1 MLIAFA
7 IIAVLAAGT
16 FGALYSYGRLARRID
31 CARTFALPLNGVE
44 TALDERIAPLCDTH
58 PGESG
63 IALLAGNLDA
73 FAARAITARNAGR
86 SLDLQYYIWKDD
98 LTGRLLADEIARAAD
113 RGVRVRLLLDDINT
127 RGLDPVYLS
136 LDRHPMIEV
145 RLFNPSRNREG
156 IFGRAFELL
165 LRFVSLNR
173 RMHNKAWIAD
183 GRVAIVGGRNIG
195 DEYFD
200 AAETSNF
207 QDLDVLALGPVVQ
220 QVEAAFDAYWN
231 SRVVVPIASL
241 HPKRRRNMAAA
252 RAKLGAS
259 NLQAAARPY
268 IERVTAAPGVQDL
281 LAGRFE
287 AHWTREVEL
296 VCDPPAKAQG
306 RKGDNWIM
314 SSLAPAAAS
323 ARQELQVVSPYF
335 VPGEVG
341 VRLLA
346 AIASSGVDVTVLTN
360 SLAATDVAAVHAGYA
375 RYRAPIIQAGIRLFE
390 LKPVL
395 RKRMRLFGSG
405 AASLHTKA
413 FLVDRR
419 AGFVGSL
426 NFDPRSISLNTEMGL
441 LFADPAIA
449 AEMHAIFAEQI
460 SADASYRVVLDDGA
474 VRWTDDEADP
484 PRIWAREPEAGI
496 WRRVT
501 CAVLGLLPIESQL

>member
-1 MLIAFA
+1 
-7 IIAVLAAGT
+7 
-16 FGALYSYGRLARRID
+16 
-31 CARTFALPLNGVE
+31 
-44 TALDERIAPLCDTH
+44 
-58 PGESG
+58 
-63 IALLAGNLDA
+63 
-73 FAARAITARNAGR
+73 
-86 SLDLQYYIWKDD
+86 
-98 LTGRLLADEIARAAD
+98 
-113 RGVRVRLLLDDINT
+113 
-127 RGLDPVYLS
+127 
-136 LDRHPMIEV
+136 
-145 RLFNPSRNREG
+145 
-156 IFGRAFELL
+156 
-165 LRFVSLNR
+165 
-173 RMHNKAWIAD
+173 
-183 GRVAIVGGRNIG
+183 
-195 DEYFD
+195 
-200 AAETSNF
+200 
-207 QDLDVLALGPVVQ
+207 
-220 QVEAAFDAYWN
+220 
-231 SRVVVPIASL
+231 
-241 HPKRRRNMAAA
+241 
-252 RAKLGAS
+252 
-259 NLQAAARPY
+259 
-268 IERVTAAPGVQDL
+268 VQDL